1 MPTVGDLRVGAN
13 MDLIAEAR
21 DFGADMNRQV
31 LDLREVEVSLE
42 SQINPWLYG
51 MIFLTRPSDEDISVE
66 EAAVIADLGRGS
78 AITAASSTL
87 MSSSDGRV
95 RNIIP

>member
-1 MPTVGDLRVGAN
+1 MISNYNRLSPAAIVMLGLSMTAGAVPLAYSAEAVHDSHWSGDLRVGAN
-13 MDLIAEAR
+13 MDLTAETR

-51 MIFLTRPSDEDISVE
+51 SWC
-66 EAAVIADLGRGS
+66 
-78 AITAASSTL
+78 
-87 MSSSDGRV
+87 
-95 RNIIP
+95 